1 MKKLKGLV
9 VTGMLMT
16 AVLGGLLGHSVVAA
30 AETNIQVKVDGGTV
44 NFPDSKPFIDR
55 ASNRTMIPVRFV
67 SEKLGAKVEWDN
79 STRTVTLDKAGRQIA
94 LKIGENKATV
104 SGKQIS
110 FDAAAKIQD
119 SRTYVPLRFVS
130 EAYGAKVVWDKINQ
144 VVYINTTEKVRDA
157 TGTKLYQQF
166 HSSLQIKNGH
176 LTGKMPRK
184 SDKNLLV
191 HFEAWYKTPVNGQ
204 NGLVL
209 ENGET
214 ISIPLSQ
221 IEGFAFLVYDKANGK
236 TLVNYSYRSLPD
248 LVALDVTDR

>member
-157 TGTKLYQQF
+157 TGTKLFQQF
-166 HSSLQIKNGH
+166 QSSLTVKNGI
-176 LTGKMPRK
+176 LTGKLPAK
-184 SDKNLLV
+184 STSNLLINLDV
-191 HFEAWYKTPVNGQ
+191 GFNNEKKGK
-204 NGLVL
+204 VL
-209 ENGET
+209 ENGESFSFP
-214 ISIPLSQ
+214 ISELES
-221 IEGFAFLVYDKANGK
+221 FAFLVYDREHGK
-236 TLVNYSYRSLPD
+236 VLINYAYRSLPD
-248 LVALDVTDR
+248 LTGLDVTDL